1 MSRPFRLLQVDHTGI
16 TVRDLDASLAFW
28 CEVLGFEL
36 LYRAHRAGDFAAGVV
51 GVPGAEIL
59 IAVVQGFGHKIELL
73 QYLAPADRAA
83 HAPRPCDLGS
93 LHLCFIVDDLDAAR
107 ETLAARSWTMDG
119 TPRVMEGGT
128 RPGARLV
135 YLRDPDGTTIE
146 LVQLAAA

>member
-1 MSRPFRLLQVDHTGI
+1 MSRAFRLLQVDHTGI

-28 CEVLGFEL
+28 CDVMGFAL
-36 LYRAHRAGDFAAGVV
+36 LYRAHRTGVFAAGVV

-59 IAVVQGFGHKIELL
+59 IAVVEGFGHKLELL

-83 HAPRPCDLGS
+83 YAPRPCDLGS
-93 LHLCFIVDDLDAAR
+93 LHLCFVVDDLDAAQDA
-107 ETLAARSWTMDG
+107 LAARSWTVGGAPQIMDG
-119 TPRVMEGGT
+119 GS

-146 LVQLAAA
+146 LVQTATA